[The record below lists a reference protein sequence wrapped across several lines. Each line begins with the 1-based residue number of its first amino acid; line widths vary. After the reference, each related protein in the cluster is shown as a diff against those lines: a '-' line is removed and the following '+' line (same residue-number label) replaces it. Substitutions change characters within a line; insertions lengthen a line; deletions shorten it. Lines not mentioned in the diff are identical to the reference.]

1 MKRIHVLDHC
11 RAMEMFKGKAPLT
24 AYEYERILELAVDCP
39 LEGMPFDQVRY
50 LYPLQVPQVPQIR
63 TFSEEPEVISAS
75 LRLNFSK
82 FVSVIGGKDLKKAIT
97 DYPGAVLFVVGNI
110 TEKLKG
116 EVVYHNLRPR
126 GWLIVMD
133 REYRK
138 RMVDKKPSGKNNKAR

>member
-1 MKRIHVLDHC
+1 MKRTYVLDHC
-11 RAMEMFKGKAPLT
+11 RAMEIFKGKAPLT

-50 LYPLQVPQVPQIR
+50 LYPLLIPLLPLFR
-63 TFSEEPEVISAS
+63 TFSEEPKVISTS

-97 DYPGAVLFVVGNI
+97 DHPGAVLFVVGNI
-110 TEKLKG
+110 IDKQKG
-116 EVVYHNLRPR
+116 DVVYFNLRPR

-138 RMVDKKPSGKNNKAR
+138 RMMDKKKGQKSSKTR